1 MIFAPKYD
9 YMNIRKL
16 SIIIPA
22 YNEANTIAQLL
33 YGVVNAPL
41 PSGIEKEIIIIDDCS
56 TDNTALQVRKVQ
68 QSNPNAHIPSSKK
81 TKEKDLLYEQV
92 SNWQTAKL
100 S

>member
-1 MIFAPKYD
+1 
-9 YMNIRKL
+9 MNIRKL

-22 YNEANTIAQLL
+22 YNEANTIAQIL

-68 QSNPNAHIPSSKK
+68 QSNPNAHIIPSSKK
-81 TKEKDLLYEQV
+81 IKEKDLLYEQA

>member
-1 MIFAPKYD
+1 
-9 YMNIRKL
+9 MNIRKL

-22 YNEANTIAQLL
+22 YNEANTIAQIL
-33 YGVVNAPL
+33 YGVINVPL

-56 TDNTALQVRKVQ
+56 TDNTALQVSKVQ
-68 QSNPNAHIPSSKK
+68 QSNPNAHIIYPSSKK
-81 TKEKDLLYEQV
+81 IKEKDLLYEQV